1 MKNLNLFFEENSF
14 TVNFF
19 KENVSHSENDIEN
32 CDWIISCGV
41 DFGTT
46 NKSKIQNKLNQY
58 LLSSKKVIFF
68 LNSDFSASLN
78 VPENVLLF
86 RTSMY
91 KSLKKHNEYLLP
103 YIWENSSKYFSPLP
117 KSDKLHIGF
126 CGNTKNNLGFRQSCI
141 NRFQKSKKITTK
153 IISRSGFWGGK
164 PNDKNYIEDF
174 ENNVKET
181 HFTLCNRGKGNFS
194 IRFYQILSMGRIP
207 ILIDSDMVF
216 PFEKEIDWE
225 NLIVKSKSESKLI
238 RKLLDFWETK
248 SDKEIQE
255 IQTKCKKI
263 HEEYFELKSFGNKI
277 HQLLINFESTKINEI
292 NTKSFSDY
300 LSFPEMKYKISK
312 KINLILSLIAV

>member
-1 MKNLNLFFEENSF
+1 M
-14 TVNFF
+14 
-19 KENVSHSENDIEN
+19 
-32 CDWIISCGV
+32 
-41 DFGTT
+41 
-46 NKSKIQNKLNQY
+46 
-58 LLSSKKVIFF
+58 
-68 LNSDFSASLN
+68 
-78 VPENVLLF
+78 
-86 RTSMY
+86 
-91 KSLKKHNEYLLP
+91 LP
-103 YIWENSSKYFSPLP
+103 YIWENSSKYFFPLP